1 VNNNDERYKMNYLE
15 MMRQQ
20 PAEREALV
28 EDGIS
33 FSYGDL
39 VRLAQGRAQEWQEH
53 RIQAHQKFSP
63 PQRIVH
69 VIMEKRILHQLVSF
83 LACFLTEEIP
93 LIVPWDSEYFHRDE
107 RRMAGNVPER
117 ACVAVATSG
126 TSGTPKIYFRT
137 YESWAGYFPI
147 QNEIFHIHR
156 DSRLFV
162 QGSLSFT
169 GNMNLYLAQFSVGA
183 AVIAENEFHPENWEK
198 RLEKHRANGIYLIP
212 AKLLLLPRLMK
223 NCNSRIET
231 IISGSQSLGKSD
243 AEQLK
248 AVFPKAKIVLYYG
261 ATELNYMTYVTDD
274 MMTEQR
280 NLIGKPFPK
289 VEVYVENEEIFIN
302 TAYHVEGI
310 TCPYTLSDRGTM
322 DEGGNLYFLGRSDD
336 ILLHRGH
343 KVSAVKLE
351 NLLLELDGVEEAAV
365 CTAKHSH
372 WKEEKIVAY
381 LLLSPSCTLKEQE
394 ILSALRTRLHRYE
407 LPRRIFF
414 VESLPKNASGKV
426 DKRQLS
432 VLECYYSR

>member
-1 VNNNDERYKMNYLE
+1 MDYLE
-15 MMRQQ
+15 LMRQQ

-28 EDGIS
+28 EDGVS

-39 VRLAQGRAQEWQEH
+39 VRLAEEKAQEY
-53 RIQAHQKFSP
+53 SP
-63 PQRIVH
+63 AQRAVH
-69 VIMEKRILHQLVSF
+69 VIKEKRILHQLVSF
-83 LACFLTEEIP
+83 LACFLTGEVP
-93 LIVPWDSEYFHRDE
+93 LIVPWDSEYFYRNE
-107 RRMAGNVPER
+107 RRMAGEVPEQ

-147 QNEIFHIHR
+147 QNKIFHIHS

-169 GNMNLYLAQFSVGA
+169 GNLNLYLAQFSVGA

-223 NCNSRIET
+223 KSNRRIET

-243 AEQLK
+243 AERLK
-248 AVFPKAKIVLYYG
+248 DVFPMTKIVLYYG
-261 ATELNYMTYVTDD
+261 ATELNYITYVTDD

-280 NLIGKPFPK
+280 NLIGKPFPE
-289 VEVYVENEEIFIN
+289 VEVYVEREEIFIN

-310 TCPYTLSDRGTM
+310 SCPYTLSDKGII
-322 DEGGNLYFLGRSDD
+322 DEAGNLYFLGRSDD

-343 KVSAVKLE
+343 KVSAIKLE
-351 NLLLELDGVEEAAV
+351 NLLEEMEGVEEAAI
-365 CTAKHSH
+365 CMAGCSH
-372 WKEEKIVAY
+372 WKEQQIVAY
-381 LLLSPSCTLKEQE
+381 VVLSPRCPLKEQE
-394 ILSALRTRLHRYE
+394 ILSALRPRLHRYE

-414 VESLPKNASGKV
+414 AESLPKNASGKV
-426 DKRQLS
+426 DKKQLS
-432 VLECYYSR
+432 VLE